1 MKHKLTTNELRT
13 AMGWIRDYCDSAT
26 APQTP
31 EEMKALIEDIW
42 DENEVGDLKDVEAFF
57 QEQYD
62 YDTYI
67 EEKAEYYEN

>member
-1 MKHKLTTNELRT
+1 MKK
-13 AMGWIRDYCDSAT
+13 
-26 APQTP
+26 
-31 EEMKALIEDIW
+31 LIEDIW
-42 DENEVGDLKDVEAFF
+42 DESEVQDLKDVEAFF